1 MKLSKKIAILATA
14 LISFAFISCDTD
26 TDDSKPPA
34 ESSGST
40 EAGGSAGTG
49 GSTSSGGS
57 TEAGGSGGTGGSAGG
72 STESGGSG
80 ETGGST
86 GSGGAGETGGSTG
99 AGGSSEA
106 GGSGGTGGSTESGG
120 SGETGGSTGP
130 GGAGETG
137 GSTEPGGSTGSGGES
152 EGNPVLPGKKGG
164 TGNEKDTFAG
174 KTFYDSVEKD
184 TAEYY
189 TKYVFSTD
197 GTVEIYNKNDDSAGT
212 SADAVINYSFSEDGK
227 IVYMTYNK
235 ISDMT
240 PGSGKLYTYE
250 EFVQYINTGYAEN
263 FLKLINAEV
272 EEEEEE
278 DALAIKE
285 GIAKQLGLES
295 YTTDEALVDAA
306 KQKMQGLARKLFGA
320 VFQHDLSNDAAGAAV
335 LTERNI
341 WGKDLSKFIS
351 LNGDTRYKQY
361 NSDKDF
367 DFSFECVMG
376 SFYCRYVDSTK
387 KPWHYRNVDSAKIY
401 FEFAGANIEAP
412 YTISNDGKRLSTIIE
427 GEVKNYIDAELEL
440 GKMSLYN

>member
-40 EAGGSAGTG
+40 EAGGSTSSGGSTESGGSTG
-49 GSTSSGGS
+49 GSTEAGGGTSGSGGS
-57 TEAGGSGGTGGSAGG
+57 TEAGGSAGGSTETGGSAG
-72 STESGGSG
+72 TGGSG

-86 GSGGAGETGGSTG
+86 GSGGAGETGGST
-99 AGGSSEA
+99 EP
-106 GGSGGTGGSTESGG
+106 GGTTGSGG
-120 SGETGGSTGP
+120 SGET
-130 GGAGETG
+130 
-137 GSTEPGGSTGSGGES
+137 GGSTGSGGES
-152 EGNPVLPGKKGG
+152 EGNPVLPGIKGG

-174 KTFYDSVEKD
+174 KTFYDSVEKE
-184 TAEYY
+184 TAESY
-189 TKYVFSTD
+189 TKYVFSTG
-197 GTVEIYNKNDDSAGT
+197 GTVEIYNKNDESDGT

-235 ISDMT
+235 ISDML

-263 FLKLINAEV
+263 FLQSI
-272 EEEEEE
+272 
-278 DALAIKE
+278 E
-285 GIAKQLGLES
+285 GAPSEAKDEIAKQLGLES
-295 YTTDEALVDAA
+295 YTTDEALVDAV
-306 KQKMQGLARKLFGA
+306 KQEMQGLARKMFGA
-320 VFQHDLSNDAAGAAV
+320 VFQHDLSNDVAGPAV
-335 LTERNI
+335 LTERNT

-351 LNGDTRYKQY
+351 LNGDTCYKQY

-376 SFYCRYVDSTK
+376 SFSCRYVDSTR

-401 FEFAGANIEAP
+401 FEFEGANIEAP

>member
-57 TEAGGSGGTGGSAGG
+57 TEAGGSGGTGGSTA
-72 STESGGSG
+72 SGGSG
-80 ETGGST
+80 ETGGSTGTGGAGETGGSTEPGGSTEAGGSAGTGGST

-99 AGGSSEA
+99 
-106 GGSGGTGGSTESGG
+106 
-120 SGETGGSTGP
+120 
-130 GGAGETG
+130 
-137 GSTEPGGSTGSGGES
+137 SGGES
-152 EGNPVLPGKKGG
+152 EGNPVLPGIKGG
-164 TGNEKDTFAG
+164 TGNVKDTFAG
-174 KTFYDSVEKD
+174 KIFYDSVEKE
-184 TAEYY
+184 TAESY

-197 GTVEIYNKNDDSAGT
+197 GTVEIYNKNEDSDGT

-263 FLKLINAEV
+263 FLNSINA
-272 EEEEEE
+272 EEEE

-335 LTERNI
+335 LTERNT

-361 NSDKDF
+361 NSEKDF

-376 SFYCRYVDSTK
+376 SFYCRYVDSTRK
-387 KPWHYRNVDSAKIY
+387 LWHYRNVDSAKIY
-401 FEFAGANIEAP
+401 FEFEGKNKEAP
-412 YTISNDGKRLSTIIE
+412 YTISDDGKKLSTIIG
-427 GEVKNYIDAELEL
+427 GEVTNYIEAELEL

>member
-57 TEAGGSGGTGGSAGG
+57 TETGGSADGTGAGGAGETGGSTEPGGSSEAGGSGSTGG

-80 ETGGST
+80 AGGST
-86 GSGGAGETGGSTG
+86 GSGGAGETGGST
-99 AGGSSEA
+99 EP
-106 GGSGGTGGSTESGG
+106 GGTTGSGG
-120 SGETGGSTGP
+120 SGE
-130 GGAGETG
+130 A
-137 GSTEPGGSTGSGGES
+137 GGSTGSGGES
-152 EGNPVLPGKKGG
+152 EGNPVLPGIKGG
-164 TGNEKDTFAG
+164 ADNGKDTFAG
-174 KTFYDSVEKD
+174 KIFYDSVEKD
-184 TAEYY
+184 TVESY

-197 GTVEIYNKNDDSAGT
+197 GTVEIYNKNDESDGT

-263 FLKLINAEV
+263 FLKLINAE
-272 EEEEEE
+272 EEE
-278 DALAIKE
+278 DAVEIKKE
-285 GIAKQLGLES
+285 IAKQLGLGS

-361 NSDKDF
+361 NSEKDF

-387 KPWHYRNVDSAKIY
+387 KTWHYRNVDSAKIY

>member
-40 EAGGSAGTG
+40 GT
-49 GSTSSGGS
+49 GGS
-57 TEAGGSGGTGGSAGG
+57 TEAGGSTG
-72 STESGGSG
+72 
-80 ETGGST
+80 
-86 GSGGAGETGGSTG
+86 TGGSTG
-99 AGGSSEA
+99 AGGSTEA
-106 GGSGGTGGSTESGG
+106 GGSTGTGGTTGSGG
-120 SGETGGSTGP
+120 SGET
-130 GGAGETG
+130 
-137 GSTEPGGSTGSGGES
+137 GGSTGSGGES
-152 EGNPVLPGKKGG
+152 EGNPVLPGIKGG

-197 GTVEIYNKNDDSAGT
+197 GTVEIYNKNDESDGT

-250 EFVQYINTGYAEN
+250 EFVQFINTGYAEN
-263 FLKLINAEV
+263 FLKSIND
-272 EEEEEE
+272 EEIPPEYKAKLKDE
-278 DALAIKE
+278 
-285 GIAKQLGLES
+285 IAKQLGLES

-306 KQKMQGLARKLFGA
+306 KQKMQGLARKLFGT
-320 VFQHDLSNDAAGAAV
+320 VFQHDLSSDAAGAAV
-335 LTERNI
+335 LIERNT
-341 WGKDLSKFIS
+341 WGMDLSKFIS
-351 LNGDTRYKQY
+351 LNGDTCYKQY
-361 NSDKDF
+361 NSEKDF

-376 SFYCRYVDSTK
+376 SFSCRYVDSTR

-401 FEFAGANIEAP
+401 FEFEGANIEAP

-427 GEVKNYIDAELEL
+427 GEVKNYIDAVLEL

>member
-57 TEAGGSGGTGGSAGG
+57 TEAGGSGGTGGSTASGGSTETGGSAGTGGSTEAGGGTGAGGTGGSAGG
-72 STESGGSG
+72 STGTEGSTGSGGSG

-86 GSGGAGETGGSTG
+86 GSGGAGETGGST
-99 AGGSSEA
+99 
-106 GGSGGTGGSTESGG
+106 
-120 SGETGGSTGP
+120 
-130 GGAGETG
+130 
-137 GSTEPGGSTGSGGES
+137 EPGGSTGSGGES
-152 EGNPVLPGKKGG
+152 EENPVLPGIKGG
-164 TGNEKDTFAG
+164 AGNEKDTFAG

-184 TAEYY
+184 TAESY

-197 GTVEIYNKNDDSAGT
+197 GTVEIYNKNDDSDGT

-235 ISDMT
+235 ISDMA

-250 EFVQYINTGYAEN
+250 EFVQYINTGYAEI
-263 FLKLINAEV
+263 FLQSIEGAPS
-272 EEEEEE
+272 EEK
-278 DALAIKE
+278 D
-285 GIAKQLGLES
+285 GIAKQLGLGA

-320 VFQHDLSNDAAGAAV
+320 VFQHDLSNAAAGPAV

-351 LNGDTRYKQY
+351 LNGDTCYKQY
-361 NSDKDF
+361 NSEKDF

-376 SFYCRYVDSTK
+376 SLFCRYVDSTR

>member
-57 TEAGGSGGTGGSAGG
+57 TEAEGSGGTGA
-72 STESGGSG
+72 
-80 ETGGST
+80 
-86 GSGGAGETGGSTG
+86 GGAGETGGS
-99 AGGSSEA
+99 A
-106 GGSGGTGGSTESGG
+106 GTGGSTESGG
-120 SGETGGSTGP
+120 SGETGGSTGT

-137 GSTEPGGSTGSGGES
+137 GSTEPGGTTGSGGES
-152 EGNPVLPGKKGG
+152 EGNPVLPGIKGG

-174 KTFYDSVEKD
+174 KTFYNSVEKD

-197 GTVEIYNKNDDSAGT
+197 GTVEIYNKNDESDGT

-235 ISDMT
+235 FNDML

-250 EFVQYINTGYAEN
+250 EFVQTGIDAIVKFYMDNVFNEKVPEEAKKEVAEM
-263 FLKLINAEV
+263 
-272 EEEEEE
+272 
-278 DALAIKE
+278 
-285 GIAKQLGLES
+285 LGLEA
-295 YTTDEALVDAA
+295 YTTDDAVRDALKEKISNMV
-306 KQKMQGLARKLFGA
+306 RKIFSS
-320 VFQHDLSNDAAGAAV
+320 VYQYDLSNEAAGPAV
-335 LTERNI
+335 LTERI
-341 WGKDLSKFIS
+341 TWGTDLSKFIS
-351 LNGDTRYKQY
+351 LNGDTYYSYR
-361 NSDKDF
+361 DGVLE
-367 DFSFECVMG
+367 FSFTHSAGGFNCT
-376 SFYCRYVDSTK
+376 YVDQNDIDPDDPETLK
-387 KPWHYRNVDSAKIY
+387 VWIFRNVDDSKIY
-401 FEFAGANIEAP
+401 FKVKGETKVLG
-412 YTISNDGKRLSTIIE
+412 YTIFDNGNKLNLVIDNNPII
-427 GEVKNYIDAELEL
+427 AELKL

>member
-57 TEAGGSGGTGGSAGG
+57 TESGDSAGTGGSTEAGGGTGAGG

-99 AGGSSEA
+99 T
-106 GGSGGTGGSTESGG
+106 GGTTGSGG
-120 SGETGGSTGP
+120 SGET
-130 GGAGETG
+130 
-137 GSTEPGGSTGSGGES
+137 GGSTGSGGES
-152 EGNPVLPGKKGG
+152 EGNPVLPGIKGG

-174 KTFYDSVEKD
+174 KIFYDSVEKD

-197 GTVEIYNKNDDSAGT
+197 GTVEIRSKYKGVES
-212 SADAVINYSFSEDGK
+212 SDAVINYSFSEDGK

-235 ISDMT
+235 FSDMI
-240 PGSGKLYTYE
+240 PESGKLYTYE
-250 EFVQYINTGYAEN
+250 EFVQTGIDANVKFYMDNVFNEEVPEEAKKEFAEMS
-263 FLKLINAEV
+263 
-272 EEEEEE
+272 
-278 DALAIKE
+278 
-285 GIAKQLGLES
+285 GLEA
-295 YTTDEALVDAA
+295 YTTDDAMRDALKEEMSNRV
-306 KQKMQGLARKLFGA
+306 RKIFSS
-320 VFQHDLSNDAAGAAV
+320 VYQYDLSSDAAGSAV
-335 LTERNI
+335 LTERI
-341 WGKDLSKFIS
+341 TWGTDLSKFIS
-351 LNGDTRYKQY
+351 LNGETYY
-361 NSDKDF
+361 LYSDGVLE
-367 DFSFECVMG
+367 FSFTHSAGGFNCT
-376 SFYCRYVDSTK
+376 YVDQNDIDPDDPETLTR
-387 KPWHYRNVDSAKIY
+387 WIFRNVDDSKIY
-401 FEFAGANIEAP
+401 FKVKGETKVLG
-412 YTISNDGKRLSTIIE
+412 YTIFDNGNKLNL
-427 GEVKNYIDAELEL
+427 VIDNNPIVAKLEL

>member
-57 TEAGGSGGTGGSAGG
+57 AETGGSAGTGGSTEAGGGTGAGGTGGSAGG

-86 GSGGAGETGGSTG
+86 GSGGAGETGGST
-99 AGGSSEA
+99 EP
-106 GGSGGTGGSTESGG
+106 GGSTGSGG
-120 SGETGGSTGP
+120 SGE
-130 GGAGETG
+130 A
-137 GSTEPGGSTGSGGES
+137 GGSTGSGGES
-152 EGNPVLPGKKGG
+152 EGNPVLPGIKGG
-164 TGNEKDTFAG
+164 ADNEKDSFAG
-174 KTFYDSVEKD
+174 KTFYGSVEKE
-184 TAEYY
+184 TAESY

-197 GTVEIYNKNDDSAGT
+197 GTVEIYNKNDESDGT

-235 ISDMT
+235 ISDMA

-263 FLKLINAEV
+263 FLNSINNEEIPPEYKAKLKDE
-272 EEEEEE
+272 
-278 DALAIKE
+278 
-285 GIAKQLGLES
+285 IAKQLGLES

-306 KQKMQGLARKLFGA
+306 KQKMQGLARKLFGT
-320 VFQHDLSNDAAGAAV
+320 VFQHDLSSDAAGAAV

-351 LNGDTRYKQY
+351 SNGDTCYKQY
-361 NSDKDF
+361 NFEKDF

-376 SFYCRYVDSTK
+376 SLSCRYVDSTR

-401 FEFAGANIEAP
+401 FEFEGKNIEAP
-412 YTISNDGKRLSTIIE
+412 YTISDDGKKLSTIIG
-427 GEVKNYIDAELEL
+427 GEVTNYIEAELEL

>member
-40 EAGGSAGTG
+40 EAGGSTGTGGSTEAGGSAGTG

-57 TEAGGSGGTGGSAGG
+57 TETGGSGGTGGSAGG
-72 STESGGSG
+72 TTGPGGSG
-80 ETGGST
+80 ET
-86 GSGGAGETGGSTG
+86 
-99 AGGSSEA
+99 
-106 GGSGGTGGSTESGG
+106 
-120 SGETGGSTGP
+120 
-130 GGAGETG
+130 
-137 GSTEPGGSTGSGGES
+137 GGSTGSGGES

-174 KTFYDSVEKD
+174 KTFYNSVEKD
-184 TAEYY
+184 TAESY

-197 GTVEIYNKNDDSAGT
+197 GTVEIYNKNDDSDGT

-235 ISDMT
+235 VTDM
-240 PGSGKLYTYE
+240 PGSGILYTYE

-263 FLKLINAEV
+263 FLNSINNEEIPPEYKAKLKDE
-272 EEEEEE
+272 
-278 DALAIKE
+278 
-285 GIAKQLGLES
+285 IAKQLGLES

-306 KQKMQGLARKLFGA
+306 KLKMQGLARKMFGT

-335 LTERNI
+335 LTERNT

-351 LNGDTRYKQY
+351 LNGDTCYKQY
-361 NSDKDF
+361 NSEKDF

-376 SFYCRYVDSTK
+376 SFSCRYVDSTR

-401 FEFAGANIEAP
+401 FEFEGEDIEAP
-412 YTISNDGKRLSTIIE
+412 YTISKDGKTLTTIIE
-427 GEVKNYIDAELEL
+427 GEVKNSIEAKLEL

>member
-40 EAGGSAGTG
+40 EAGGSTGTG
-49 GSTSSGGS
+49 GST
-57 TEAGGSGGTGGSAGG
+57 EPGG

-86 GSGGAGETGGSTG
+86 GSGG
-99 AGGSSEA
+99 
-106 GGSGGTGGSTESGG
+106 
-120 SGETGGSTGP
+120 
-130 GGAGETG
+130 
-137 GSTEPGGSTGSGGES
+137 ES
-152 EGNPVLPGKKGG
+152 EVNPVLPGIKGG

-197 GTVEIYNKNDDSAGT
+197 GTVEIYNKNDESDGT

-235 ISDMT
+235 FNDML

-250 EFVQYINTGYAEN
+250 EFVQYINTGYAEI
-263 FLKLINAEV
+263 FLQSIEGASS
-272 EEEEEE
+272 EEK
-278 DALAIKE
+278 D

-295 YTTDEALVDAA
+295 YTTDEALVDAV
-306 KQKMQGLARKLFGA
+306 KQEMQGLARKMFGA

-335 LTERNI
+335 LTERNT

-361 NSDKDF
+361 NSEKDF

-376 SFYCRYVDSTK
+376 SFSCRYTDSTR

-401 FEFAGANIEAP
+401 FEFEGANIEAP
-412 YTISNDGKRLSTIIE
+412 YTISPDGKTLSTIIQ

>member
-40 EAGGSAGTG
+40 EAGGSTGTG

-57 TEAGGSGGTGGSAGG
+57 TETGGSTGTGGSTEAGGGTSGSAGG

-86 GSGGAGETGGSTG
+86 GT
-99 AGGSSEA
+99 
-106 GGSGGTGGSTESGG
+106 
-120 SGETGGSTGP
+120 

-137 GSTEPGGSTGSGGES
+137 GSTEPGGTTGSGGSGEAGGSTGSSGES
-152 EGNPVLPGKKGG
+152 EGNPVLPGIKGG
-164 TGNEKDTFAG
+164 TGNDKDTFAG
-174 KTFYDSVEKD
+174 KTFFNSVEKD

-197 GTVEIYNKNDDSAGT
+197 GTVEIYNKNDESDGT
-212 SADAVINYSFSEDGK
+212 SADAVINYSFSDDGK

-235 ISDMT
+235 LNDM
-240 PGSGKLYTYE
+240 PGSGNLYTYE

-263 FLKLINAEV
+263 FLKLINAE
-272 EEEEEE
+272 EEE
-278 DALAIKE
+278 DAVEIKKE
-285 GIAKQLGLES
+285 IAKQLGLGS

-306 KQKMQGLARKLFGA
+306 KQKMQVIARKMFGT

-335 LTERNI
+335 LTERNT

-351 LNGDTRYKQY
+351 LNGDTCYKQY
-361 NSDKDF
+361 NSEKDF

-376 SFYCRYVDSTK
+376 SFSCRYVDSTR

-401 FEFAGANIEAP
+401 FEFEGANIEAP

-427 GEVKNYIDAELEL
+427 GEVKNYIDAELKL

>member
-40 EAGGSAGTG
+40 EAGGSTG
-49 GSTSSGGS
+49 
-57 TEAGGSGGTGGSAGG
+57 
-72 STESGGSG
+72 
-80 ETGGST
+80 TGGST
-86 GSGGAGETGGSTG
+86 GSGGSAET
-99 AGGSSEA
+99 

-120 SGETGGSTGP
+120 STGTGGTTGSGGSGETGGSTGT

-137 GSTEPGGSTGSGGES
+137 GSTGTGGSTESGGSGATGGSTGSGGES
-152 EGNPVLPGKKGG
+152 EGNPVLPGIKGG

-174 KTFYDSVEKD
+174 KTFYNSVEKE
-184 TAEYY
+184 TAESY

-197 GTVEIYNKNDDSAGT
+197 GTVEIYNKNDDSDGT

-240 PGSGKLYTYE
+240 GSGILYTYE
-250 EFVQYINTGYAEN
+250 EFVQYINTGYAEI
-263 FLKLINAEV
+263 FLQSI
-272 EEEEEE
+272 
-278 DALAIKE
+278 E
-285 GIAKQLGLES
+285 GAPSEAKDEIAKQLGLES
-295 YTTDEALVDAA
+295 YTTDEALVDAV
-306 KQKMQGLARKLFGA
+306 KQEMQGLARKMFGA

-361 NSDKDF
+361 NSEKDF

-376 SFYCRYVDSTK
+376 SFSCRYVDSTR

-401 FEFAGANIEAP
+401 FEFEGANIEAP

>member
-57 TEAGGSGGTGGSAGG
+57 TEAGGS
-72 STESGGSG
+72 TESGGSG

-86 GSGGAGETGGSTG
+86 GSGGAGETGD
-99 AGGSSEA
+99 
-106 GGSGGTGGSTESGG
+106 
-120 SGETGGSTGP
+120 
-130 GGAGETG
+130 
-137 GSTEPGGSTGSGGES
+137 STEPGGSTGSGGES
-152 EGNPVLPGKKGG
+152 EGNPVLPGIKGG
-164 TGNEKDTFAG
+164 ADNEKDTFAG

-197 GTVEIYNKNDDSAGT
+197 GTVEVYNKNEDSDGT

-250 EFVQYINTGYAEN
+250 EFVQYINTGYAEI
-263 FLKLINAEV
+263 FLQSINNEEIPPEYKSKLKDE
-272 EEEEEE
+272 
-278 DALAIKE
+278 
-285 GIAKQLGLES
+285 IAKQLGLGS

-306 KQKMQGLARKLFGA
+306 KLKMQVVARKMFGT
-320 VFQHDLSNDAAGAAV
+320 VFQHDLSNDAAGVAV

-351 LNGDTRYKQY
+351 SNGDTCYKQY
-361 NSDKDF
+361 NSEKDF

-376 SFYCRYVDSTK
+376 SLSCRYVDSTR
-387 KPWHYRNVDSAKIY
+387 KPWHYRNVDSARIY
-401 FEFAGANIEAP
+401 FEFEGEDIEAP
-412 YTISNDGKRLSTIIE
+412 YTISKDGKTLTTIIE
-427 GEVKNYIDAELEL
+427 GEVKNSIEAKLEL